1 MAPRL
6 SQQIDATNV
15 NLARQYFGPSMYF
28 YKVNPGVDE
37 VDQVQYVADPQVKLP
52 FVVRDVQDK
61 DNLKKK
67 EKDREKEYLLYD
79 PDYVD
84 WVTTVSLR
92 IVQGENIFIMNRQFM
107 PEVRVISY
115 KDIPALI
122 DQMKARKGQIP
133 SNMTYLNCDA
143 MIDRIQRYYDA
154 IKKAV
159 K

>member
-1 MAPRL
+1 
-6 SQQIDATNV
+6 V

-67 EKDREKEYLLYD
+67 EKDREKEYFLYD

-154 IKKAV
+154 IMKAV

>member
-1 MAPRL
+1 MPYIKR
-6 SQQIDATNV
+6 
-15 NLARQYFGPSMYF
+15 NLGNNKM
-28 YKVNPGVDE
+28 
-37 VDQVQYVADPQVKLP
+37 
-52 FVVRDVQDK
+52 
-61 DNLKKK
+61 
-67 EKDREKEYLLYD
+67 EYNLYD

-154 IKKAV
+154 IMKAV